1 MSSTQSSVLSP
12 EQLFLIDT
20 HAHLDDPKLAGDLPG
35 VLGRA
40 RDAAVGA
47 VIAVATAAD
56 SAAAV
61 VAIAHEH
68 AGVWAAVGI
77 HPNHVAEEAPG
88 DWGRI
93 VALAAAPRVVAV
105 GETGLDRSRDFT
117 PWARQQEAFDRHLA
131 LAQERGLPVVIHCR
145 DCAGDIVA
153 PLSRLGRPVRGVLHS
168 FTGTWDE
175 AQAFLELGLHLSFA
189 GMVTFA
195 NKALDALRQVAARV
209 PADRLLVET
218 DSPYLSP
225 HPYRGR
231 ANEPGRVALTAARL
245 AQVRGVSPAELARS
259 TTANAR
265 RLFAWPA
272 DAAR

>member
-1 MSSTQSSVLSP
+1 MTTPSFILSP
-12 EQLFLIDT
+12 PCSLIDT

-35 VLGRA
+35 VLGRGREA
-40 RDAAVGA
+40 GVVG
-47 VIAVATAAD
+47 VIAIATTAD

-61 VAIAHEH
+61 VAIAREH

-77 HPNHVAEEAPG
+77 QPNHVAEEAPG

-105 GETGLDRSRDFT
+105 GETGLDRYWDFT
-117 PWARQQEAFDRHLA
+117 PFARQQEAFDRHLA
-131 LAQERGLPVVIHCR
+131 LAHERGLPVVIHCR
-145 DCAGDIVA
+145 DCERDIVA
-153 PLSRLGRPVRGVLHS
+153 HLSRLGRPVRGVLHS
-168 FTGTWDE
+168 FTGTWDD
-175 AQAFLELGLHLSFA
+175 ALAFLELGLSISFA

-195 NKALDALRQVAARV
+195 NKKLDALRQVAARI

-225 HPYRGR
+225 HPHRGR
-231 ANEPGRVALTAARL
+231 SNEPGRVVLTAARL
-245 AQVRGVSPAELARS
+245 AEVRGASPEELARS

-265 RLFAWPA
+265 RLFALP
-272 DAAR
+272 DDETL